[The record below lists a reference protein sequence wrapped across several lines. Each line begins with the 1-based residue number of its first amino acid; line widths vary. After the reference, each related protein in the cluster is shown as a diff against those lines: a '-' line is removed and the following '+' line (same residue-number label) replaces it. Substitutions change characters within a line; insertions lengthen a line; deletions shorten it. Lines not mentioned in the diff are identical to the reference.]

1 MWSRGQETPDASPAL
16 PAGTVTQLPPTLPGV
31 PVCKPRGLDQT
42 NLRFRRLH
50 SCNSILTE
58 PPAHFKHADSE
69 QLLRPLFRLTLLAV
83 CRRTS
88 IAGGEGDQML
98 VVRVSQVL
106 MSWVKGR
113 RPHVLQGDR
122 RPFSTAEGCTHLIL
136 CLSVF
141 LLLHW
146 FAGFLR
152 ALLNVACL
160 HCSLILHHR
169 L

>member
-1 MWSRGQETPDASPAL
+1 MPAAPPGTSGQSHSSHPCSQMSLSVRREAWTRQISGSDVCTVAAL
-16 PAGTVTQLPPTLPGV
+16 FLL
-31 PVCKPRGLDQT
+31 
-42 NLRFRRLH
+42 NLLL
-50 SCNSILTE
+50 ILNM
-58 PPAHFKHADSE
+58 PNSE
-69 QLLRPLFRLTLLAV
+69 QLLRPLFQHTLLAV
-83 CRRTS
+83 CRRTC

-98 VVRVSQVL
+98 VVRVFRVL

-113 RPHVLQGDR
+113 RLRVLQGDR
-122 RPFSTAEGCTHLIL
+122 RPFSTAGGCTRLVL
-136 CLSVF
+136 CLSVS

-152 ALLNVACL
+152 ALPNMACL